1 MALNFY
7 DLSTP
12 FSQSEPEIV
21 SAFYFDLALRTF
33 LAIKSIL
40 QKGAWPPSMKYLTC
54 DEYDGTN
61 SPDHTIDLRTE
72 FVAVSF
78 WGVMLRVAL
87 RGLFGSKE
95 AQIFCAHNFLFKRE
109 TKCREFSVQK

>member
-7 DLSTP
+7 VLSTP
-12 FSQSEPEIV
+12 FCQGEPEIV

-40 QKGAWPPSMKYLTC
+40 QNGLWPPNMKYLTC

-61 SPDHTIDLRTE
+61 SPDHTIDLRTY
-72 FVAVSF
+72 FVDVSF
-78 WGVMLRVAL
+78 GGRCK
-87 RGLFGSKE
+87 S
-95 AQIFCAHNFLFKRE
+95 
-109 TKCREFSVQK
+109 